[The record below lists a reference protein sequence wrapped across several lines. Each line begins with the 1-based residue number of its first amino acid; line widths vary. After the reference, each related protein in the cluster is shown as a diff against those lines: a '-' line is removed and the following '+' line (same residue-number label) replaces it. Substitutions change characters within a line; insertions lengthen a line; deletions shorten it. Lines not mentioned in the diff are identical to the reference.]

1 MCRTFLNFFPNSFI
15 ILYVNESNDPITLSI
30 KNNFKKINYIY
41 VKNQIANGG
50 LTGTWNQ
57 GIDLCTEHNCD
68 VIIIIFRE
76 IFLKIIIYIFHNNN

>member
-15 ILYVNESNDPITLSI
+15 ILYVNDPITLSI

-50 LTGTWNQ
+50 LTCTWNQ
-57 GIDLCTEHNCD
+57 YIDLCTEHNYD